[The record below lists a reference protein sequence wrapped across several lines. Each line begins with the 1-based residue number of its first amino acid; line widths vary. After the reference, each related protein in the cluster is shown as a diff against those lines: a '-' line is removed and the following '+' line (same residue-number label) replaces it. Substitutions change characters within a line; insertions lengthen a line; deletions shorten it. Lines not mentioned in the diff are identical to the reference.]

1 MKAFWITVGAI
12 VIVALT
18 VTVGLLVKSNVS
30 NESLKDMF
38 QKEETKQDDENT
50 NEENGNV
57 DLEVGE
63 EGTAV
68 IKLI

>member
-1 MKAFWITVGAI
+1 MKAFWITLGAI
-12 VIVALT
+12 VVIALA
-18 VTVGLLVKSNVS
+18 VTVGLLVKSNVT

-38 QKEETKQDDENT
+38 QKEETQPEDDKT
-50 NEENGNV
+50 NEENGDVNLDV
-57 DLEVGE
+57 NE